1 MFPVDSFDFMSL
13 MLHPFSNAIMQK
25 YGCSKLDG
33 PSPSGNIGLVFS
45 PGKFEVEGKTKVI
58 DRIIIEA
65 RRIIVT
71 VGGSSDDARILMK
84 DIIFLIASFDTR
96 HEVRPINPVIEIDES
111 QSIVKLAIDFHR
123 LLSGSISANVP
134 KALGSL
140 TNVAP
145 SSMRVS
151 ITPSALRF
159 KIHYS
164 GENEDLQKHLISM
177 ADKYISIE
185 VREGTA
191 IEECIFFVSAPIKSD
206 SLFELLRSIENGG

>member
-1 MFPVDSFDFMSL
+1 
-13 MLHPFSNAIMQK
+13 
-25 YGCSKLDG
+25 
-33 PSPSGNIGLVFS
+33 
-45 PGKFEVEGKTKVI
+45 
-58 DRIIIEA
+58 
-65 RRIIVT
+65 
-71 VGGSSDDARILMK
+71 
-84 DIIFLIASFDTR
+84 
-96 HEVRPINPVIEIDES
+96 
-111 QSIVKLAIDFHR
+111 
-123 LLSGSISANVP
+123 
-134 KALGSL
+134 
-140 TNVAP
+140 
-145 SSMRVS
+145 MRVS